1 MKKALVL
8 GLLAI
13 FTVSY
18 ATAQNRTTEKKAEA
32 KAEQK
37 QTKKVVKPAAASFE
51 TSSQKATAGKE
62 AQQPKKANAAAI
74 KEKNDCQ
81 QTCTKQGNNAQGCE
95 KNQSENA
102 PKASTSKQK
111 AEVGVPPTPK
121 VKEAEKNTTK
131 ANKNNATR

>member
-51 TSSQKATAGKE
+51 TSKQTTAGKE

>member
-18 ATAQNRTTEKKAEA
+18 ATAQNRTTEKKAET

-37 QTKKVVKPAAASFE
+37 QTKNVVRPAAASYQ
-51 TSSQKATAGKE
+51 TSKQTTAGKE

-81 QTCTKQGNNAQGCE
+81 QTCTNQGTNAQGCE

-102 PKASTSKQK
+102 PKASASKQK